1 MKLSNCII
9 IRLLYKTSILI
20 TITIAIGHGN
30 LAGQTNITDSIEH
43 QNYQRKFMLHFPP
56 NFNTTTQRALV
67 LNLHG
72 GSGNMVNA
80 QGFSML
86 NPVSDQN
93 NFIVAWP
100 QGYGIA
106 PPGFSWADGRN
117 TSADQAGID
126 DIGFI
131 DKLIDTLITRYNVDT
146 NRIYICGFSNGGFMV
161 QRLACQLPD
170 RFAALA
176 SLGSSMDTV
185 LYQNCNPSK
194 PIPMAF
200 FNGTADP
207 AMPYG
212 GGPMQNPQVIPVV
225 PVDSTVQFWV
235 AHNNCQTASPVFN
248 FPDTFT
254 TDNSTAELYSF
265 TNCDCNADVK
275 LYKLINGGHTW
286 PGVYVASQA
295 SVLGNTNRDIN
306 ASVELWNFFKIYT
319 LCDTTS
325 KIDEQ
330 SLQSNVIIYPNPAT
344 SILNIPLETS
354 DDYLLIIRNYVGQ
367 LMLSAT
373 NQSKIDV
380 SNLPNG
386 IYSITIQQGQ
396 KTNTKIFLKQ

>member
-1 MKLSNCII
+1 MKNSLF
-9 IRLLYKTSILI
+9 LLMV
-20 TITIAIGHGN
+20 TISTYCN
-30 LAGQTNITDSIEH
+30 LFAQINITDSIVH
-43 QNYQRKFMLHFPP
+43 QTYQRKFMVHFPP
-56 NFNTTTQRALV
+56 NFNTATKRALV

-72 GSGNMVNA
+72 GSGNMINA

-117 TSADQAGID
+117 TSADQAGVD

-131 DKLIDTLITRYNVDT
+131 DKLLDTLITRYNVDT

-170 RFAALA
+170 RFAAMA
-176 SLGSSMDTV
+176 SLGSSMDIV
-185 LYQNCNPSK
+185 LHQNCKPSK
-194 PIPMAF
+194 PIPMAI

-212 GGPMQNPQVIPVV
+212 GGPMQNPQVKPVV
-225 PVDSTVQFWV
+225 PVETTVQFWV
-235 AHNNCQTASPVFN
+235 THNNCQTASPIFN

-254 TDNSTAELYSF
+254 TDNSTAELYNF
-265 TNCDCNADVK
+265 TDCNCNADVK
-275 LYKLINGGHTW
+275 FYKLINGGHTW

-306 ASVELWNFFKIYT
+306 ASVELWKFFNAHT
-319 LCDTTS
+319 LCNMPVGIEEHAIPVTM
-325 KIDEQ
+325 K
-330 SLQSNVIIYPNPAT
+330 VHPNPAS
-344 SILNIPLETS
+344 SIL
-354 DDYLLIIRNYVGQ
+354 YLQLLDTNHYSLDVKNYLGQ
-367 LMLSAT
+367 TVLTAT
-373 NQSKIDV
+373 NQHQINISH
-380 SNLPNG
+380 LTNG
-386 IYSITIQQGQ
+386 IYFLTVHQGQ
-396 KTNTKIFLKQ
+396 KTITTKFIKQ

>member
-1 MKLSNCII
+1 MRNKL
-9 IRLLYKTSILI
+9 ILTFVATFI
-20 TITIAIGHGN
+20 CCN
-30 LAGQTNITDSIEH
+30 SFGQTNVTDSIVH
-43 QNYQRKFMLHFPP
+43 QTYQRKFMVHFPP
-56 NFNTTTQRALV
+56 NFNTITQRALV
-67 LNLHG
+67 MNLHG

-86 NPVSDQN
+86 NPVADKN

-131 DKLIDTLITRYNVDT
+131 YKLMDTLITRYNVDT

-161 QRLACQLPD
+161 QRLACQLPG
-170 RFAALA
+170 RFAAMA

-225 PVDSTVQFWV
+225 PVDTNVQFWV

-248 FPDTFT
+248 IPNTFT
-254 TDNSTAELYSF
+254 TDNSTAELYNF
-265 TNCDCNADVK
+265 TNCDCNSDVK
-275 LYKLINGGHTW
+275 FYKLINGGHTW

-306 ASVELWNFFKIYT
+306 ASVELWNFFNAHT
-319 LCDTTS
+319 LCNTTVD
-325 KIDEQ
+325 IEEQ
-330 SLQSNVIIYPNPAT
+330 NIKPTIRIYPNPAKAELY
-344 SILNIPLETS
+344 LNISQNDKTEI
-354 DDYLLIIRNYVGQ
+354 LIGNLMGQ
-367 LMLSAT
+367 ILIKT
-373 NQSKIDV
+373 KNQNHIDI
-380 SNLPNG
+380 SNLANG
-386 IYSITIQQGQ
+386 VYVITISQGQ
-396 KTNTKIFLKQ
+396 NKQTHKFIKE

>member
-1 MKLSNCII
+1 MKRQILAIVTMTILSSNLFGQSNIVD
-9 IRLLYKTSILI
+9 SIL
-20 TITIAIGHGN
+20 H
-30 LAGQTNITDSIEH
+30 QT
-43 QNYQRKFMLHFPP
+43 YQRKFMVHFPP
-56 NFNTTTQRALV
+56 NFNTSTQRALV

-86 NPVSDQN
+86 NPVADQN

-131 DKLIDTLITRYNVDT
+131 NKLVDTLITRYNVDT
-146 NRIYICGFSNGGFMV
+146 NRVYICGFSNGGFMV

-170 RFAALA
+170 RFAAMA
-176 SLGSSMDTV
+176 SLGASMDTV

-194 PIPMAF
+194 PVPMAF

-225 PVDSTVQFWV
+225 PVDTTVQFWV
-235 AHNNCQTASPVFN
+235 ANNNCQTADPVFN
-248 FPDTFT
+248 IPDTFT
-254 TDNSTAELYSF
+254 TDNSTAELYNF

-275 LYKLINGGHTW
+275 FFKLINGGHTW

-306 ASVELWNFFKIYT
+306 ASVELWNFFNAHT
-319 LCDTTS
+319 LCNTTVG
-325 KIDEQ
+325 INEQ
-330 SLQSNVIIYPNPAT
+330 SKKETLRIYPNPA
-344 SILNIPLETS
+344 SNELFIDIQPIENLEVTIT
-354 DDYLLIIRNYVGQ
+354 DLVGKTQ
-367 LMLSAT
+367 M
-373 NQSKIDV
+373 QIDNENV
-380 SNLPNG
+380 IDISSLTNG
-386 IYSITIQQGQ
+386 IYLITISQGLSRQSQ
-396 KTNTKIFLKQ
+396 KFIKK

>member
-1 MKLSNCII
+1 MQRQILLILFAIIYSCKL
-9 IRLLYKTSILI
+9 L
-20 TITIAIGHGN
+20 
-30 LAGQTNITDSIEH
+30 GQSNITDSIVH
-43 QNYQRKFMLHFPP
+43 QTYQRKFMVHFPP
-56 NFNTTTQRALV
+56 NFNTTTQRPLV

-106 PPGFSWADGRN
+106 SPGFSWADGRN

-146 NRIYICGFSNGGFMV
+146 NKIYICGFSNGGFMV
-161 QRLACQLPD
+161 QRLACQLSD
-170 RFAALA
+170 RFAAMA

-225 PVDSTVQFWV
+225 PVDTTVQFWV
-235 AHNNCQTASPVFN
+235 THNNCQTASPVFN

-254 TDNSTAELYSF
+254 TDNSTAELYTF

-275 LYKLINGGHTW
+275 FYKLINGGHTW

-306 ASVELWNFFKIYT
+306 ASVELWNFFNAHT
-319 LCDTTS
+319 LCNTTVG
-325 KIDEQ
+325 IDEQ
-330 SLQSNVIIYPNPAT
+330 SIKPTIKIYPNPAKT
-344 SILNIPLETS
+344 DLYLSISQTDKNEIS
-354 DDYLLIIRNYVGQ
+354 I
-367 LMLSAT
+367 
-373 NQSKIDV
+373 
-380 SNLPNG
+380 SNLLGQVLIQTKNQNRIDISNLTNG
-386 IYSITIQQGQ
+386 IYIITIKQGQ
-396 KTNTKIFLKQ
+396 LIQTKKFIKE

>member
-1 MKLSNCII
+1 MKI
-9 IRLLYKTSILI
+9 SILI
-20 TITIAIGHGN
+20 TVTTTLICSN
-30 LAGQTNITDSIEH
+30 LFAQTNISDSIVH
-43 QNYQRKFMLHFPP
+43 QTYQRKFMVHFPP

-93 NFIVAWP
+93 NFIIAWP

-126 DIGFI
+126 DVGFI

-170 RFAALA
+170 RFAAMA

-194 PIPMAF
+194 PIPIAF

-212 GGPMQNPQVIPVV
+212 GGPLQNPQVIPVV

-248 FPDTFT
+248 FSDIFT
-254 TDNSTAELYSF
+254 TDNSTAELYNF
-265 TNCDCNADVK
+265 TNCDCNANVSF
-275 LYKLINGGHTW
+275 YKLINGGHTW

-295 SVLGNTNRDIN
+295 SILGNTNRDIN
-306 ASVELWNFFKIYT
+306 AGIELWNFFSSHT
-319 LCDTTS
+319 LCNVTVG
-325 KIDEQ
+325 INEQ
-330 SLQSNVIIYPNPAT
+330 VLQPNIKIYPNPART
-344 SILNIPLETS
+344 LLQLDLFENIPVNI
-354 DDYLLIIRNYVGQ
+354 IIRNNSGQ
-367 LMLSAT
+367 IILT
-373 NQSKIDV
+373 TKNQAQIDI
-380 SNLPNG
+380 SNLISG
-386 IYSITIQQGQ
+386 VYFITIQQGGKNITQ
-396 KTNTKIFLKQ
+396 KFVKQQ

>member
-1 MKLSNCII
+1 MVTMYSFKL
-9 IRLLYKTSILI
+9 L
-20 TITIAIGHGN
+20 
-30 LAGQTNITDSIEH
+30 GQTNITDSINH
-43 QNYQRKFMLHFPP
+43 QTYQRKFMVHFPP
-56 NFNTTTQRALV
+56 NFTTATQRALV

-86 NPVSDQN
+86 NPVSDLN

-170 RFAALA
+170 RFAAMA

-207 AMPYG
+207 AMPYE

-225 PVDSTVQFWV
+225 PVDTTVRFWV
-235 AHNNCQTASPVFN
+235 SHNKCQTITPVFN

-254 TDNSTAELYSF
+254 TDNSTAELYTF
-265 TNCDCNADVK
+265 TNCDCNSDVK
-275 LYKLINGGHTW
+275 FYKLINGGHTW

-306 ASVELWNFFKIYT
+306 ASDELWKFFNAHT
-319 LCDTTS
+319 LCKTTVGF
-325 KIDEQ
+325 DEQ
-330 SLQSNVIIYPNPAT
+330 SIKQRIKVYPNPANNELYLSTAQIDNNEISISNTLGQVLIQTKNQYRIDISNLT
-344 SILNIPLETS
+344 SGIYTIT
-354 DDYLLIIRNYVGQ
+354 ITQGQ
-367 LMLSAT
+367 L
-373 NQSKIDV
+373 
-380 SNLPNG
+380 
-386 IYSITIQQGQ
+386 IQTQ
-396 KTNTKIFLKQ
+396 KFIKE

>member
-1 MKLSNCII
+1 MKRQIFLIVTMTILSF
-9 IRLLYKTSILI
+9 
-20 TITIAIGHGN
+20 N
-30 LAGQTNITDSIEH
+30 LFGQTNIVDSVLH
-43 QNYQRKFMLHFPP
+43 QTFQRKFMVHFPP
-56 NFNTTTQRALV
+56 NFNTATQRALV

-80 QGFSML
+80 QGFSRL

-117 TSADQAGID
+117 TSADQAGVD

-131 DKLIDTLITRYNVDT
+131 DKLIDTLINRYNVDT

-170 RFAALA
+170 RFAAMA
-176 SLGSSMDTV
+176 SLGSSMDTI
-185 LYQNCNPSK
+185 LYQSCNPSK
-194 PIPMAF
+194 PVPMAF

-212 GGPMQNPQVIPVV
+212 GGPMQNPQVTPVV
-225 PVDSTVQFWV
+225 PVDTTVQFWV
-235 AHNNCQTASPVFN
+235 AHNNCQTANPVFN

-254 TDNSTAELYSF
+254 TDNSTAELYNF

-275 LYKLINGGHTW
+275 FYKLINGGHTW

-306 ASVELWNFFKIYT
+306 ASLELWNFFNTHT
-319 LCDTTS
+319 LCDTTVGI
-325 KIDEQ
+325 KEQ
-330 SLQSNVIIYPNPAT
+330 NINEALRIYPNPASNELVIDIQPT
-344 SILNIPLETS
+344 WKLEVSITDLLGNIQMQINNE
-354 DDYLLIIRNYVGQ
+354 NH
-367 LMLSAT
+367 
-373 NQSKIDV
+373 IDI
-380 SNLPNG
+380 SSLRSG
-386 IYSITIQQGQ
+386 IYIITISQGLSRQSQ
-396 KTNTKIFLKQ
+396 KFIKE

>member
-1 MKLSNCII
+1 MRSKLFFTFIA
-9 IRLLYKTSILI
+9 TLI
-20 TITIAIGHGN
+20 SCNIFGQANIA
-30 LAGQTNITDSIEH
+30 DSIVH
-43 QNYQRKFMLHFPP
+43 QTFQRKFMVYFPP
-56 NFNTTTQRALV
+56 NFTTTTQRALV
-67 LNLHG
+67 ISLHG

-117 TSADQAGID
+117 TSADQAGVD

-146 NRIYICGFSNGGFMV
+146 NKIYICGFSNGGFMV
-161 QRLACQLPD
+161 QRLACQLPN
-170 RFAALA
+170 RFAAMA
-176 SLGSSMDTV
+176 SLGSSMDTI

-207 AMPYG
+207 AMPYD

-225 PVDSTVQFWV
+225 PVDTTVQFWV
-235 AHNNCQTASPVFN
+235 AHNNCQTVSPVFN

-254 TDNSTAELYSF
+254 TDNSTAELYNF

-275 LYKLINGGHTW
+275 FFKLINGGHTW

-306 ASVELWNFFKIYT
+306 ASVELWNFFNAHT
-319 LCDTTS
+319 LCNTTVG
-325 KIDEQ
+325 IEEQ
-330 SLQSNVIIYPNPAT
+330 NKKEAFRIYPNP
-344 SILNIPLETS
+344 
-354 DDYLLIIRNYVGQ
+354 
-367 LMLSAT
+367 
-373 NQSKIDV
+373 V
-380 SNLPNG
+380 SNKLFITVQSIENLEVTITDLLGNIQMKANNENVIEISSLTNG
-386 IYSITIQQGQ
+386 MYIISISQGLSRQ
-396 KTNTKIFLKQ
+396 SYKFIKE

>member
-1 MKLSNCII
+1 MSCKFFFTLVATII
-9 IRLLYKTSILI
+9 SCNIF
-20 TITIAIGHGN
+20 
-30 LAGQTNITDSIEH
+30 GQTNITDSIVH
-43 QNYQRKFMLHFPP
+43 QNYQRKFMVHFPP
-56 NFNTTTQRALV
+56 NFNTTTQRPLV

-72 GSGNMVNA
+72 GSGNMLSA

-117 TSADQAGID
+117 TSADQAGVD

-161 QRLACQLPD
+161 QRLACELPE
-170 RFAALA
+170 RFAAMA

-185 LYQNCNPSK
+185 LYQNCNPTK

-225 PVDSTVQFWV
+225 PVDTTVQFWV

-254 TDNSTAELYSF
+254 TDNSTAELYNF
-265 TNCDCNADVK
+265 TNCDCNADVRF
-275 LYKLINGGHTW
+275 YKLINGGHTW

-306 ASVELWNFFKIYT
+306 ASIELWNFFNAHT
-319 LCDTTS
+319 LCNTTFGV
-325 KIDEQ
+325 DEQ
-330 SLQSNVIIYPNPAT
+330 INQLQLNIYPNPAT
-344 SILNIPLETS
+344 TIL
-354 DDYLLIIRNYVGQ
+354 YLQSSNADNYTLDIRNFLGQ
-367 LMLSAT
+367 VILKSS
-373 NQSKIDV
+373 NQNQIDI
-380 SNLPNG
+380 SQLTNG
-386 IYSITIQQGQ
+386 IYFIIIRQGQ
-396 KTNTKIFLKQ
+396 QTTTAKFIKQ

>member
-1 MKLSNCII
+1 MSCKFFFTLVATII
-9 IRLLYKTSILI
+9 SCNIF
-20 TITIAIGHGN
+20 
-30 LAGQTNITDSIEH
+30 GQTNIIDSIVH
-43 QNYQRKFMLHFPP
+43 QNYQRKFMVHFPP
-56 NFNTTTQRALV
+56 NFNTTTQRPLV

-72 GSGNMVNA
+72 GSGNMLSA

-117 TSADQAGID
+117 TSADQAGVD

-161 QRLACQLPD
+161 QRLACELPE
-170 RFAALA
+170 RFAAMA

-185 LYQNCNPSK
+185 LYQNCNPTK

-225 PVDSTVQFWV
+225 SVESAVQFWI
-235 AHNNCQTASPVFN
+235 AHNNCQTANPVFN

-254 TDNSTAELYSF
+254 TDNSTAEFYYF

-275 LYKLINGGHTW
+275 FYKLINGGHTW

-306 ASVELWNFFKIYT
+306 ASVELWNFFNAHT
-319 LCDTTS
+319 LCNTTFGV
-325 KIDEQ
+325 DEQ
-330 SLQSNVIIYPNPAT
+330 INQLLLNIYPNPAT
-344 SILNIPLETS
+344 TIL
-354 DDYLLIIRNYVGQ
+354 YLQSSYADNYSLDIRNFLGQ
-367 LMLSAT
+367 VILKSS
-373 NQSKIDV
+373 NQNQIDI
-380 SNLPNG
+380 SQLTNG
-386 IYSITIQQGQ
+386 IYFIIIRQGQ
-396 KTNTKIFLKQ
+396 QTKTAKFIKQ

>member
-1 MKLSNCII
+1 MRNQ
-9 IRLLYKTSILI
+9 LLLNIVATFFCCYSF
-20 TITIAIGHGN
+20 
-30 LAGQTNITDSIEH
+30 GQTNITDSIVH
-43 QNYQRKFMLHFPP
+43 QTYQRKFMVHFPP
-56 NFNTTTQRALV
+56 NFNTTTQRPLV

-131 DKLIDTLITRYNVDT
+131 DKLIDTLIARYYVDT

-161 QRLACQLPD
+161 QRIACQLPD
-170 RFAALA
+170 RFAAMA
-176 SLGSSMDTV
+176 SLGSSMDTI

-225 PVDSTVQFWV
+225 PVDTTVQFWV
-235 AHNNCQTASPVFN
+235 THNNCQTANPVFN

-254 TDNSTAELYSF
+254 TDNSTAELYNF
-265 TNCDCNADVK
+265 TNCECNADVK
-275 LYKLINGGHTW
+275 FYKLINGGHTW

-295 SVLGNTNRDIN
+295 AVLGNTNRDIN
-306 ASVELWNFFKIYT
+306 ASVELWNFFNAHT
-319 LCDTTS
+319 LCNTTVG
-325 KIDEQ
+325 IDEQ
-330 SLQSNVIIYPNPAT
+330 TNQFQMKIYPNPAT
-344 SILNIPLETS
+344 SILNISFTTTDQLNVS
-354 DDYLLIIRNYVGQ
+354 IKNYIGQ
-367 LMLSAT
+367 T
-373 NQSKIDV
+373 V
-380 SNLPNG
+380 
-386 IYSITIQQGQ
+386 YSISNQTQIDITNLTSGVYFVKVELGEKIITQ
-396 KTNTKIFLKQ
+396 KFIKQ

>member
-1 MKLSNCII
+1 MKSKKENIMNISLYLTII
-9 IRLLYKTSILI
+9 VTLI
-20 TITIAIGHGN
+20 CCN
-30 LAGQTNITDSIEH
+30 LFGQTNITDSIVH
-43 QNYQRKFMLHFPP
+43 QTFNRKFMVHFPP

-72 GSGNMVNA
+72 GSGNMVSA

-93 NFIVAWP
+93 NFLVAWP

-117 TSADQAGID
+117 TSSDQAGID

-131 DKLIDTLITRYNVDT
+131 DKLIDTLIIRYNVDT

-161 QRLACQLPD
+161 QRLACHLPD
-170 RFAALA
+170 QFAAMA

-185 LYQNCNPSK
+185 LYQKCNPSK

-225 PVDSTVQFWV
+225 PVDTTVQFWV
-235 AHNNCQTASPVFN
+235 RHNNCQTASPVFN
-248 FPDTFT
+248 FPDIFT
-254 TDNSTAELYSF
+254 TDNSTAQLFNF
-265 TNCDCNADVK
+265 TNCACNVNVK
-275 LYKLINGGHTW
+275 FYKLNNGGHTW

-295 SVLGNTNRDIN
+295 TVLGNTNRDIN
-306 ASVELWNFFKIYT
+306 ASVELWNFFKSHT
-319 LCDTTS
+319 LCNTTVS
-325 KIDEQ
+325 ISEQKIMPP
-330 SLQSNVIIYPNPAT
+330 IKIYPNPAW
-344 SILNIPLETS
+344 SELYLNISET
-354 DDYLLIIRNYVGQ
+354 DKTAILVTNLLGKVLIKAQ
-367 LMLSAT
+367 
-373 NQSKIDV
+373 NQNRIDI
-380 SNLPNG
+380 SNLKNG
-386 IYSITIQQGQ
+386 IYVITISQGQ
-396 KTNTKIFLKQ
+396 NKQTQKFVKE

>member
-1 MKLSNCII
+1 MRNKL
-9 IRLLYKTSILI
+9 LL
-20 TITIAIGHGN
+20 AIV
-30 LAGQTNITDSIEH
+30 ATFICWYSYGQTNITDSIVH
-43 QNYQRKFMLHFPP
+43 QTYQRKFMVHFPP
-56 NFNTTTQRALV
+56 NFNTSTQRPLV

-93 NFIVAWP
+93 NFIIAWP

-117 TSADQAGID
+117 TTADQAGVD

-146 NRIYICGFSNGGFMV
+146 NKIYICGFSNGGFMV
-161 QRLACQLPD
+161 QRLACQLSD
-170 RFAALA
+170 RFAAMA

-194 PIPMAF
+194 PIPMAI

-212 GGPMQNPQVIPVV
+212 GGPMQNPKVIPVV
-225 PVDSTVQFWV
+225 PVDTTVQHWV
-235 AHNNCQTASPVFN
+235 KHNNCQTASPLFN

-254 TDNSTAELYSF
+254 TDNSTAELYTF

-275 LYKLINGGHTW
+275 FYKLINGGHTW

-295 SVLGNTNRDIN
+295 SVLGNTNRDLN
-306 ASVELWNFFKIYT
+306 ASVELWNFFNAHN
-319 LCDTTS
+319 LCNTTVG
-325 KIDEQ
+325 IDEQ
-330 SLQSNVIIYPNPAT
+330 SIKPTVKIYPNPAKT
-344 SILNIPLETS
+344 ELYLSISQTEINEIS
-354 DDYLLIIRNYVGQ
+354 
-367 LMLSAT
+367 
-373 NQSKIDV
+373 V
-380 SNLPNG
+380 SNLLGQVLIQTKNQNHIDISNLTNG
-386 IYSITIQQGQ
+386 IYIITIIQGQ
-396 KTNTKIFLKQ
+396 LKQTLKFIKE